1 MKKIKYFST
10 FSGIGGSELGIENAA
25 TELGMTTECVGFSG
39 VDKFVISAYQE
50 DFRKSYRPS
59 TTWATM
65 PNGECLTR
73 STSEACNTVR
83 ELSLSDFFEENVNPK
98 YYLSEEK
105 TTKLFSLLNV

>member
-1 MKKIKYFST
+1 MNSQEYLRQNNQDTSSLRMSKVY
-10 FSGIGGSELGIENAA
+10 
-25 TELGMTTECVGFSG
+25 
-39 VDKFVISAYQE
+39 SAPTKE
-50 DFRKSYRPS
+50 KTLSKSYKPS
-59 TTWATM
+59 MTWAM
-65 PNGECLTR
+65 VSNGECLTR